1 MSQGKVLTSM
11 ADKRVMDVYKIDR
24 KKRQKEK
31 SLRANICADQMK
43 PTDVLVVANFRA
55 CPYPG
60 RSAEKSLFH
69 RVQGRLHPYGKK
81 ERLKPQEKRRSQIIV
96 TPKDT

>member
-1 MSQGKVLTSM
+1 MSQSKVLASM
-11 ADKRVMDVYKIDR
+11 ADKRVVDVYKINR

-31 SLRANICADQMK
+31 NLIANVCTDQMK
-43 PTDVLVVANFRA
+43 PTDILVVANFRA

-69 RVQGRLHPYGKK
+69 RVQGRLHAYEKK
-81 ERLKPQEKRRSQIIV
+81 KDLNHKKR
-96 TPKDT
+96 KEAK

>member
-11 ADKRVMDVYKIDR
+11 ADKRVVGVYKINR
-24 KKRQKEK
+24 KKKRHKEK
-31 SLRANICADQMK
+31 NLRANVCADQMK

-81 ERLKPQEKRRSQIIV
+81 KK
-96 TPKDT
+96 T